1 MNFNRYVW
9 QGSLYPIT
17 QVKCTL
23 VQALRL
29 CTGRTVH
36 RGRRGLVVLFL
47 DHGAGRGEVS
57 ASHPG
62 RSLPLGKNRY
72 PFYRRLGG
80 PQGRSGGVENLAP
93 TGIFFFVSTH
103 LLFLQQTNTMVIWE
117 VAQ

>member
-80 PQGRSGGVENLAP
+80 PQGRSEQMRKISP
-93 TGIFFFVSTH
+93 PP
-103 LLFLQQTNTMVIWE
+103 
-117 VAQ
+117 